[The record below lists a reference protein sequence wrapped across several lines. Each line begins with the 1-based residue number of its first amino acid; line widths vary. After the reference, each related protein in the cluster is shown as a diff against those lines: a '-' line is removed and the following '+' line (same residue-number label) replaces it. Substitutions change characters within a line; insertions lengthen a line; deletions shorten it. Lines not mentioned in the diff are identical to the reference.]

1 MTDVPKTAITPHA
14 MGPSYMYCI
23 ALVSPPAHAMGP
35 PPRAHTTT
43 TNTMHGRLEA
53 CMQRDEH
60 DYSHRRALRN
70 ARIKKSCL
78 ALLRFT
84 YGNCCE
90 LTIYILINGAYG
102 PESCFLNA
110 RR

>member
-1 MTDVPKTAITPHA
+1 
-14 MGPSYMYCI
+14 MGCLGEV
-23 ALVSPPAHAMGP
+23 ADGL
-35 PPRAHTTT
+35 
-43 TNTMHGRLEA
+43 RLEGTRRLGA
-53 CMQRDEH
+53 RPIAGQPARYSTTH
-60 DYSHRRALRN
+60 PHYSHRRALRN

-90 LTIYILINGAYG
+90 HTIYILRNGAYEYG